1 MKLYILGNSKDDKG
15 TQLEQLTT
23 KILEYQGYTN
33 ILTNVQVSGASEI
46 DVTARKMAK
55 TGIKEISTP
64 VICECKAH
72 EKPIVMTDWLKFT

>member
-46 DVTARKMAK
+46 DVTARKMANK
-55 TGIKEISTP
+55 ISP
-64 VICECKAH
+64 DDLPQSQIYENG
-72 EKPIVMTDWLKFT
+72 ELYRFL